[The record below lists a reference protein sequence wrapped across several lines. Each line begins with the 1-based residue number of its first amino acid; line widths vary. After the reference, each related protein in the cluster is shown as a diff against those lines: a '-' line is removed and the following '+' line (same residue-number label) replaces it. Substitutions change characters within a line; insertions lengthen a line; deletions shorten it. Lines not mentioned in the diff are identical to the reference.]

1 MLWSL
6 QRVNG
11 SLDNV
16 IYYYDSRFNLHVPQS
31 CPGVPEY
38 VLNPKDTWANKEAYE
53 DMANE
58 LAMMFEANFNTKYPH
73 MPENIRKA
81 GPHLRNKSHLCGFL
95 EVL

>member
-1 MLWSL
+1 M
-6 QRVNG
+6 
-11 SLDNV
+11 D
-16 IYYYDSRFNLHVPQS
+16 YYDSRFNLHVPQS

-81 GPHLRNKSHLCGFL
+81 GINKRYINGDLDKCIS
-95 EVL
+95 EIVETIRKI